1 MFRRRQRPALDL
13 EEMADQPSE
22 AEREVSERKSSV
34 PPRDR
39 THEGTVE
46 VPLSKEEVKVRKS
59 TVGAGEV
66 KLHKTVT
73 TEQVNVPSS

>member
-1 MFRRRQRPALDL
+1 MSP
-13 EEMADQPSE
+13 E
-22 AEREVSERKSSV
+22 AFVCVEVSERKSSV

-73 TEQVNVPSS
+73 TEKVNVPSS